1 MTRAEY
7 RRAEREKS
15 KKYIFTGE
23 QLEARD
29 KEIVDK
35 CTFRAFV
42 LILGLATLVIKSNF
56 GKLIK
61 KDGREKL
68 FIDLMIDAYNSYEDD
83 KSLEDL
89 KQVIRENSDITDITE
104 VC

>member
-23 QLEARD
+23 QLEERD
-29 KEIVDK
+29 KEIIDK
-35 CTFRAFV
+35 CTFKAFV
-42 LILGLATLVIKSNF
+42 LILGLATLVIKKNF

-61 KDGREKL
+61 KDGREKI
-68 FIDLMIDAYNSYEDD
+68 FIDLMIEAYNSYEGDNT
-83 KSLEDL
+83 LEDL
-89 KQVIRENSDITDITE
+89 KQIIRDNSDIEDIKE
-104 VC
+104 VI

>member
-1 MTRAEY
+1 MD
-7 RRAEREKS
+7 
-15 KKYIFTGE
+15 
-23 QLEARD
+23 L
-29 KEIVDK
+29 VDK

-42 LILGLATLVIKSNF
+42 LILGLATLVIKKNF

-68 FIDLMIDAYNSYEDD
+68 FIDLMIEAYNSYEDD
-83 KSLEDL
+83 KSLDDL
-89 KQVIRENSDITDITE
+89 KQVIRENSDITDIRE

>member
-29 KEIVDK
+29 MDLVDK

-42 LILGLATLVIKSNF
+42 LILGLATLVIKKNF

-83 KSLEDL
+83 KSLDDL
-89 KQVIRENSDITDITE
+89 KQVIRENSDITDIRE

>member
-23 QLEARD
+23 QLEARE

-42 LILGLATLVIKSNF
+42 LILGLATLVLKSNF

-68 FIDLMIDAYNSYEDD
+68 FIDLMLKAYNSYEDD
-83 KSLEDL
+83 KELEDL
-89 KQVIRENSDITDITE
+89 KQIIRENSDIEDIRE

>member
-23 QLEARD
+23 QLEARE
-29 KEIVDK
+29 KELIEK

-42 LILGLATLVIKSNF
+42 LILGLATLIIKNNF

-68 FIDLMIDAYNSYEDD
+68 FIDLMIKAYNSYEDD
-83 KSLEDL
+83 KELEDL
-89 KQVIRENSDITDITE
+89 KQIIRENSDIAEIRE
-104 VC
+104 VV